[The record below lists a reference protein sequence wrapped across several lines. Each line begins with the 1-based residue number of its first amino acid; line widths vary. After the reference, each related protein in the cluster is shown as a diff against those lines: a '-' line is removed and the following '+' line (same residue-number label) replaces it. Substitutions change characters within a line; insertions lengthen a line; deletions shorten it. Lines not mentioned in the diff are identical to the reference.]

1 MGDRKRTVGCGAFS
15 CCGVT
20 LLDLEP
26 EKCDEDH
33 LICLGDADNEYYVTI
48 NHPMDKKHYVSFIAY
63 VTSGS
68 SEVIKLYPEQEIAVS
83 FRKKGHGMIYAYCNR
98 HGMFRMMI

>member
-1 MGDRKRTVGCGAFS
+1 M
-15 CCGVT
+15 

-68 SEVIKLYPEQEIAVS
+68 SEVIKLYPEQEIEVS